1 MSGLPTV
8 NVVDDEQMSSEGSVN
23 APVAPPRS
31 PSVHSARAQSPV
43 AHLDLS
49 AGRVSPVA
57 KILQSD
63 IAGQRGSAS
72 VFGTVQS
79 TEVVGAPTVPVDVPT
94 REETKQAFA
103 EVSSALRDV
112 STQHDEVQA
121 GMQSLASGVET
132 LRRARAADLET
143 SAQVQATLQ
152 RTLSTSSSL
161 EARME
166 QAELSQAQA
175 KSAAAEAHLA
185 SQRALQQAARLE
197 EEQAKTAS
205 QLQHSLSAQ
214 AQQAQSSIADA
225 TQIAYKTAKDVK
237 TLSET
242 ASKAEYLA
250 QITAAK
256 MEEQIAQ
263 LNLKMQEQQSLAVQ
277 EAKSAQEAQTKLTQQ
292 LEEARQLAQST
303 RGRTTTYEVQLAEV
317 TKQMKV
323 LEQLLVDQRM
333 KGNSLEN
340 QLSAAQDRIGGA
352 ERRAQQLAEENV
364 QIKSELQYWNELYAQ
379 DTAGENVD
387 QINAEVDSNPLLS
400 VPVAPETSKLPSP
413 RGIFNAANT
422 LGSATVPDLPPW
434 SILAE
439 SSTAMGATS
448 MAPPLRNFD
457 IPSSNVGPE
466 ISPFLPTQQR
476 DRRVSFGSTF
486 AGSSGTGGNGG
497 GGNGTAGVGG
507 AIPPTLPTTAAMF
520 RMDIKPKEP
529 PIFRGTAQEDVDSWL
544 AKVEDFIYL
553 TEANMRQQVAYMA
566 TLLQDAAGD
575 WWAALLK
582 ERHGSRPADFAEMSA
597 LLRKRFGS
605 STRVDR
611 ARAALRNVKQLQ
623 NENVRA
629 YSSRFESLLAK
640 LPSYDV
646 EWAKSQYIWGLNQKV
661 AELVVIAEPVDL
673 QAAILKA
680 EKIEMARSTVSGHTG
695 QSSSGWFRGNRGR
708 FTRGRGRFAAAV
720 QTTPGPSNYQSGQG
734 QHQNAGVQPQSG
746 QQGPRPNL
754 MNVQCY
760 RCQGWGHTSFYCP
773 SSKAVQYRGGRGGG
787 RARGR
792 MQRGRGR
799 GGRAR
804 GRGQS
809 VNASLIASGSGAPA
823 PPPQVQEAAPVPAP
837 PGPGN

>member
-63 IAGQRGSAS
+63 IAGRRGSAS

-103 EVSSALRDV
+103 EVSSVLRDV

-303 RGRTTTYEVQLAEV
+303 RGKTTTYEVQLAEV

-400 VPVAPETSKLPSP
+400 VPVAPETSKLPSS

-448 MAPPLRNFD
+448 MAPPLRNLD
-457 IPSSNVGPE
+457 IPASNVGPE

-497 GGNGTAGVGG
+497 GENGTAGVGG
-507 AIPPTLPTTAAMF
+507 AIPSTMPTTSATF
-520 RMDIKPKEP
+520 RMDLKPKEP

-605 STRVDR
+605 SHQSRSGTRCATATLNNYKMR
-611 ARAALRNVKQLQ
+611 MCARTP
-623 NENVRA
+623 VRD
-629 YSSRFESLLAK
+629 SKSLLAK
-640 LPSYDV
+640 LPSFDHV
-646 EWAKSQYIWGLNQKV
+646 DWAKSQYIWGLNQRV
-661 AELVVIAEPVDL
+661 AELVVISGPIDL
-673 QAAILKA
+673 AGCNSKGGEDRNGTGNRIRQPQAK
-680 EKIEMARSTVSGHTG
+680 
-695 QSSSGWFRGNRGR
+695 SSGGWPRGSRGR
-708 FTRGRGRFAAAV
+708 FSRGRGRMAAIV
-720 QTTPGPSNYQSGQG
+720 QTTPGPINYQSGQG
-734 QHQNAGVQPQSG
+734 PQKNAVSANTIWSR
-746 QQGPRPNL
+746 QGSRPNL
-754 MNVQCY
+754 HECTVLQMS
-760 RCQGWGHTSFYCP
+760 RAGDMCP
-773 SSKAVQYRGGRGGG
+773 P
-787 RARGR
+787 
-792 MQRGRGR
+792 
-799 GGRAR
+799 
-804 GRGQS
+804 
-809 VNASLIASGSGAPA
+809 NAHPA
-823 PPPQVQEAAPVPAP
+823 
-837 PGPGN
+837 